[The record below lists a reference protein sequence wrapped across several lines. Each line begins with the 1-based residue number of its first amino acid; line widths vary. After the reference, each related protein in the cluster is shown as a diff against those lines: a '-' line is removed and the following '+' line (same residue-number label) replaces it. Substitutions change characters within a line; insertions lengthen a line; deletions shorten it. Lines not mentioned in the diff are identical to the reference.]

1 MGKSQAVGRRRA
13 CTSIKVEGVVRD
25 RAGRRLELRAHAA
38 QRGGGQ
44 RPARAPGAPLARARS
59 AGQPRTGVRRAVATL
74 SCAASV
80 R

>member
-44 RPARAPGAPLARARS
+44 RPARAPGARLARAR
-59 AGQPRTGVRRAVATL
+59 GQSVTPRGAATL
-74 SCAASV
+74 SCAVSV